1 MALISQLKAGWEVLK
16 LWSLCRVNTRAMWW
30 GQRDGGDGRAVGHSS
45 IGVSGRDGLEMRKEN
60 ILVLP
65 H

>member
-1 MALISQLKAGWEVLK
+1 M
-16 LWSLCRVNTRAMWW
+16 
-30 GQRDGGDGRAVGHSS
+30 GGDGRAVGHSS
-45 IGVSGRDGLEMRKEN
+45 IGVSGRDGLEMGKEK

>member
-30 GQRDGGDGRAVGHSS
+30 GQSDGGMAELWDTAA
-45 IGVSGRDGLEMRKEN
+45 
-60 ILVLP
+60 
-65 H
+65 

>member
-1 MALISQLKAGWEVLK
+1 M
-16 LWSLCRVNTRAMWW
+16 
-30 GQRDGGDGRAVGHSS
+30 GGDGRAVGHSS
-45 IGVSGRDGLEMRKEN
+45 IAVSGRDGLEMGKEK